1 MRSRTEAIRTGE
13 GVGSWWLMGRELP
26 FGKMRTFWRWT
37 VERAAQRTGNV
48 LDAADRTLTMVRM
61 VSFMCCVF

>member
-1 MRSRTEAIRTGE
+1 
-13 GVGSWWLMGRELP
+13 MGTELP

-48 LDAADRTLTMVRM
+48 LDAADHTPTMVRM
-61 VSFMCCVF
+61 VSFMRCMF